1 MWNTPPTPD
10 NNATTVNAQK
20 ANGKKANISRLD
32 KRYLTVYSYKKRG
45 EPKPS
50 HIVILNLQ
58 ASLQCPPNC

>member
-32 KRYLTVYSYKKRG
+32 KRYFIVYSYKKG
-45 EPKPS
+45 ESRSPP
-50 HIVILNLQ
+50 ILLF
-58 ASLQCPPNC
+58 